1 MGDGQRTTYV
11 LVDGEN
17 IDATLGG
24 SILGRR
30 PRPEERPRWER
41 LLQFASD
48 RWGQPAVG
56 LFYLAAGTELPMPF
70 VQALLAIGY
79 RPIPLSG
86 GPGEKVVD
94 IAIQRTLVE
103 LGRREADVFLVSNDG
118 DFVDQAGDLL
128 DGRRVGVIGFGEFRS
143 SAFAGLAERGLES
156 YDLEYDVAAFNTSL
170 PRIRIIPIDEFD
182 PAQFL
187 QP

>member
-1 MGDGQRTTYV
+1 MQDVQRTTYV

-17 IDATLGG
+17 IDATLGS

-41 LLQFASD
+41 LLQFASEQWD
-48 RWGQPAVG
+48 QPAVG
-56 LFYLAAGTELPMPF
+56 LFFLAASTELPMSF

-86 GPGEKVVD
+86 DPGEKVVD

-103 LGRREADVFLVSNDG
+103 LRRREADVFLVSNDG
-118 DFVDQAGDLL
+118 DFVDQAADLL

-143 SAFAGLAERGLES
+143 SAFGELVGRGLET
-156 YDLEYDVAAFNTSL
+156 YDLEYDVAAFNAQL
-170 PRIRIIPIDEFD
+170 PRVRIIPIDEFD
-182 PAQFL
+182 PSQFL
-187 QP
+187 